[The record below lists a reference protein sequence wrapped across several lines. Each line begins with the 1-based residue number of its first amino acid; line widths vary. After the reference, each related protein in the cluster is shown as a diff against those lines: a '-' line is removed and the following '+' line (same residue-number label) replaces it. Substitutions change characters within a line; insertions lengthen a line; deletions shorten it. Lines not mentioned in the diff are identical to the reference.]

1 MASGKRLH
9 SEAEFL
15 RLVDSHFS
23 NTHPHMALG
32 RGDDCAELVCPPRLC
47 LTSDL
52 FLEDVHFRTSYFSPE
67 DIGYKALAVN
77 VSDLAAMG
85 ARPLGFALVLTAPAD
100 ADADFWDGVFSGM
113 AHLAASLDLPLV
125 GGDLNRG
132 PSVALAVTAWGGA
145 GPSGRFLVRGQGRP
159 GDALFA
165 AGELGLAAVGLH
177 VLEKDGRA
185 ATADWPAATA
195 AHLRPAV
202 RVAQGLSLAAIPGVR
217 GLMDVSDGLAA
228 DLPRFLAPGTG
239 ADVRLDPAAL
249 HPEVL
254 RHAAALE
261 RDPALAAFA
270 GGEDY
275 ALLGVAAPGAWP
287 EVLAAVPGA
296 RLIGQITPAPGIS
309 LNGRP
314 VTGRGFDHFEPAPCS
329 S

>member
-1 MASGKRLH
+1 MSRIT
-9 SEAEFL
+9 SEDGFL
-15 RLVDSHFS
+15 RLIDRHFPRR
-23 NTHPHMALG
+23 HPAVPLN
-32 RGDDCAELVCPPRLC
+32 RGDDAAVLDTPGRVC
-47 LTSDL
+47 LTADL
-52 FLEDVHFRTSYFSPE
+52 FLEDVHFRRAYFTPE
-67 DIGYKALAVN
+67 DVGYKALAVN

-85 ARPLGFALVLTAPAD
+85 ARPLGFALVLTSPAD
-100 ADADFWDGVFSGM
+100 ADTDFWDGVLAGM
-113 AHLAASLDLPLV
+113 AGLAAPLDLPLV

-145 GPSGRFLVRGQGRP
+145 GPSGRFLARGQGRP

-165 AGELGLAAVGLH
+165 AGDLGLAAVGLH

-185 ATADWPAATA
+185 ATTDWPAATA

-228 DLPRFLAPGTG
+228 DLPRFLAPGNG

-254 RHAAALE
+254 RHAAAQG

-287 EVLAAVPGA
+287 EVLAAVPEA
-296 RLIGQITPAPGIS
+296 RLIGQVTAAPGII

-314 VTGRGFDHFEPAPCS
+314 MAGRGFDHFEPTSCS
-329 S
+329 N